1 MAGSDYTKH
10 QKSIIDNY
18 YKNLDVIMLQK
29 LQELVTE
36 LYLVESDSKWEKLWQ
51 RVENSL
57 RKLKIKEDMIAE
69 IMREKDLRALAGH
82 INKWIS
88 KK

>member
-1 MAGSDYTKH
+1 MAGNYTKH
-10 QKSIIDNY
+10 QKNIIDNY

-51 RVENSL
+51 RVESAL
-57 RKLKIKEDMIAE
+57 RKLKIKDDLIAE
-69 IMREKDLRALAGH
+69 IMREKDLRALAGY
-82 INKWIS
+82 INQWLS
-88 KK
+88 SN

>member
-1 MAGSDYTKH
+1 MAGNDYTKH

-57 RKLKIKEDMIAE
+57 RKLKIKDDLIAE
-69 IMREKDLRALAGH
+69 IMREKDLRVLAGH
-82 INKWIS
+82 INEWLS